1 MKKMFEEKILK
12 CSQKNESLYDQWY
25 IVFSE
30 HSEKNHHCICGHNVK
45 RITYIYNKFT
55 KHIML
60 IGSTCA
66 KKYGIKQHLKN
77 CILLVNIKQIIQSN
91 TYDLTPFCIE
101 NAQSIRPNSF
111 ISPREAG
118 ILDENWCI
126 KDGVITISDFS
137 NILKNYIQTR
147 YLDFQ
152 EKIKQCIS
160 NGIDIDYY
168 DIVLPFRRLLNDV
181 CYLVTEYNYDFM
193 ILLKEIES
201 NVNAMNNTVK
211 HIIIDE
217 TNEDALSED
226 QSFSDNNLLHEE
238 PFRIIDATYVE
249 DEDEETSNIEQIHI
263 VDETVNIQTENIYFT
278 IDKNDCIS
286 EPDIF
291 ICDFCDADFNSM
303 DVRNHH
309 EITCHNNLHIY
320 NEPEDI
326 EVESVSD
333 FYINSMDEPVD
344 EPVDEPLAEPVAEP
358 VAEPLAKPVAED
370 VNESDNK
377 LKHIKPSIQY
387 HAGIQSIMNIDKCYS
402 CLNNV
407 TSYCYCANRYRIR
420 KLAIEILELKKIV
433 ADLSFRSSELIKN
446 AMKLNNR
453 MKADFGNYIDHSSIS
468 LESSS

>member
-1 MKKMFEEKILK
+1 MNKMFEEKIWK
-12 CSQKNESLYDQWY
+12 CSQKKYSLYDQWY

-30 HSEKNHHCICGHNVK
+30 HSEINHHCICGHNVK

-66 KKYGIKQHLKN
+66 KKFGIKQHLNN
-77 CILLVNIKQIIQSN
+77 CILLVNIKQFIQSN
-91 TYDLTPFCIE
+91 TYDFTPFHIE
-101 NAQSIRPNSF
+101 DTNDSHSKPF
-111 ISPREAG
+111 ISLYKDG
-118 ILDENWCI
+118 IMNEKWSI
-126 KDGVITISDFS
+126 KDGVITIPDFS
-137 NILKNYIQTR
+137 NMLKNYIQTR

-152 EKIKQCIS
+152 EKIRQCIA

-238 PFRIIDATYVE
+238 PFRIIDAVCVE
-249 DEDEETSNIEQIHI
+249 DEEPSIIEQIHI
-263 VDETVNIQTENIYFT
+263 VDETVNIQTENIFFT
-278 IDKNDCIS
+278 IDEIDCVS

-303 DVRNHH
+303 DIRNHH

-326 EVESVSD
+326 EIESVSD
-333 FYINSMDEPVD
+333 FYINSLDEVVEEFVD
-344 EPVDEPLAEPVAEP
+344 EDIAEHVVEH
-358 VAEPLAKPVAED
+358 

-377 LKHIKPSIQY
+377 LKHIKTSIQY
-387 HAGIQSIMNIDKCYS
+387 HAGIESIMNIDKCYG

-446 AMKLNNR
+446 AMKLNNK